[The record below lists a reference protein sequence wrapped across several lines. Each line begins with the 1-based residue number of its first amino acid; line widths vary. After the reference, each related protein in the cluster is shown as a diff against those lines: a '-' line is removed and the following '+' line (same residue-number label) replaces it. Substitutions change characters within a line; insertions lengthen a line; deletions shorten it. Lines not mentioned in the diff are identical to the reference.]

1 MVSIRMWEN
10 GSDRA
15 TVIRSFQ
22 ESSGKV
28 VIGFHDGSVLKIREM
43 ETNSPPVPAGAQI
56 KQVEEDGTEFRRSP
70 IPSAPAWGLIAAIG
84 GIPLGMKMKVR
95 VSWLNPTGPRIS
107 QQWSELQRSR
117 FRASR

>member
-1 MVSIRMWEN
+1 MRAEPCQRDTN
-10 GSDRA
+10 GTR
-15 TVIRSFQ
+15 
-22 ESSGKV
+22 KV
-28 VIGFHDGSVLKIREM
+28 TRRL
-43 ETNSPPVPAGAQI
+43 PGA
-56 KQVEEDGTEFRRSP
+56 EPP

>member
-1 MVSIRMWEN
+1 MWEN

-56 KQVEEDGTEFRRSP
+56 KQVEEDGTEFT
-70 IPSAPAWGLIAAIG
+70 IACEDG
-84 GIPLGMKMKVR
+84 TNFSLQLTDPGSSVSVRDENDQVEYLG
-95 VSWLNPTGPRIS
+95 
-107 QQWSELQRSR
+107 
-117 FRASR
+117 